1 MELFDQLGPETRA
14 RLEAAAE
21 TLRLGTGQY
30 LIRRG
35 EEGQEMYRLLS
46 GRLEVVDGRSRP
58 EFILRVLGP
67 GSVVGEMA
75 SLRRGART
83 ADVRAGEPSVVL
95 RWPRETLDR
104 LLAEDPA
111 LRADFFE
118 ALAASLAENLAALTR
133 VATTGG
139 GGSERLSGGA
149 SEAIREV
156 ADRLKD
162 CFREAES
169 MLRGGSP
176 RQAVM
181 DLLQGGLRSLTD
193 RGRQVFE
200 DLGGADEEAL
210 SALLSQEL
218 HPYLTRSRLAEQALA
233 PRDGQ
238 SASRAPMLAHL
249 ALGNPRGSDPL
260 GRMLDELLLN
270 LPTAVAYRDRA
281 VAISRLGARSLPE
294 AAPGELR
301 ALVIGAGTGALVAAL
316 GRPIMEL
323 GGELTCIDNDR
334 EALAY
339 LESGTTVRSSRLSL
353 RLIHADLPAFIQ
365 GRAEV
370 YLTPQSLVVVDD
382 LVEYLP
388 DRVLASLSRVAL
400 DLLQPGAPLLLGL
413 LGPAEDDF
421 VFEHLLRWPMVR
433 REPAP
438 VAELLESV
446 GFREVR
452 MGWRDGVG
460 GVVVATCAS

>member
-1 MELFDQLGPETRA
+1 M
-14 RLEAAAE
+14 
-21 TLRLGTGQY
+21 
-30 LIRRG
+30 
-35 EEGQEMYRLLS
+35 
-46 GRLEVVDGRSRP
+46 
-58 EFILRVLGP
+58 
-67 GSVVGEMA
+67 
-75 SLRRGART
+75 
-83 ADVRAGEPSVVL
+83 
-95 RWPRETLDR
+95 
-104 LLAEDPA
+104 
-111 LRADFFE
+111 
-118 ALAASLAENLAALTR
+118 
-133 VATTGG
+133 ATTGG
-139 GGSERLSGGA
+139 GSKRLSGGA

-169 MLRGGSP
+169 MLRGGGP
-176 RQAVM
+176 RRDVL
-181 DLLQGGLRSLTD
+181 DLLQGGFRSVTAL
-193 RGRQVFE
+193 GRQVFE
-200 DLGGADEEAL
+200 DLGSADEEAV

-218 HPYLTRSRLAEQALA
+218 HPYLTRSRLAEQALS
-233 PRDGQ
+233 PRDGR

-281 VAISRLGARSLPE
+281 EAISRLAARSLPD
-294 AAPGELR
+294 AAPGALR

-323 GGELTCIDNDR
+323 GGELTCVDNDR

-339 LESGTTVRSSRLSL
+339 LESGTAVRSSRLSL
-353 RLIHADLPAFIQ
+353 RLIHADLPAFVQ

-382 LVEYLP
+382 LLEYLP
-388 DRVLASLSRVAL
+388 DRVMASLARVAL
-400 DLLQPGAPLLLGL
+400 ELLQPGAPVLLGS

-421 VFEHLLRWPMVR
+421 IFEHLLRWPMVR

-446 GFREVR
+446 GFRDVR

-460 GVVVATCAS
+460 GVVIATSPG